1 MLASKL
7 LGREVQE
14 GAMATKRSE
23 VRCRFAVSLF
33 DAVSGTGAG
42 CAAGALLT

>member
-1 MLASKL
+1 
-7 LGREVQE
+7 
-14 GAMATKRSE
+14 MATKRSE

-42 CAAGALLT
+42 TAAGALLT